1 MIRYFMIFQYFTKK
15 FMVDFTDSIFQ
26 INKGNYKITLFLASM
41 IDHIDESFSVF
52 IIARD
57 IVPKSLF
64 NVTFDV
70 LFSAKK
76 L

>member
-1 MIRYFMIFQYFTKK
+1 MIFQYFTKK

-41 IDHIDESFSVF
+41 IDL
-52 IIARD
+52 ARD

-70 LFSAKK
+70 LIFS
-76 L
+76 